1 MAEIERHAPY
11 SSYRRAC
18 PDSGLDH
25 SRHLR
30 VLGDKRG
37 RPLLF
42 LRAEAAALRLFLGV
56 AGGLVALWI
65 SRLSPGCQRRLKLAA
80 LGALAVFLT
89 GELAFLGFVIATTA
103 PMVREAGMFWWA
115 IAGLFGMSVAAGLV
129 WVEFRQEWKS

>member
-1 MAEIERHAPY
+1 MRRIPLIVGLVLIPGLIIHDIYEFLVTNEGVRYY
-11 SSYRRAC
+11 SSE
-18 PDSGLDH
+18 P
-25 SRHLR
+25 
-30 VLGDKRG
+30 KR
-37 RPLLF
+37 LLY
-42 LRAEAAALRLFLGV
+42 ALFLGV